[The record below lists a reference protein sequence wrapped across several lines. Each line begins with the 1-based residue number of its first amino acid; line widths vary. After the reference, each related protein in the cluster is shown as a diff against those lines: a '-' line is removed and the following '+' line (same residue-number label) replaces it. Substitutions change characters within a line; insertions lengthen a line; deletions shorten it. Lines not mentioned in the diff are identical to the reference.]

1 MKSKAGQ
8 QKRFM
13 KFITVPVRALSR
25 ARDFYV
31 RSLSDY
37 ADKMNYGNNA
47 MAIPVTAQVTSLP
60 RSFTVTSGRHEA
72 EPELVRA
79 ASARSVGERAEV
91 ESFIKQQMGAGAG
104 AGPGP
109 GPKGM
114 PPRSGSVAM
123 GRIDEDREA
132 VYFGDNNV
140 SSTMFPRSRS
150 HAVSSRRLPAF

>member
-47 MAIPVTAQVTSLP
+47 MAIPVTSQVTSLP
-60 RSFTVTSGRHEA
+60 RSFTVTSGRHEP

-79 ASARSVGERAEV
+79 ASARSVGERTEV
-91 ESFIKQQMGAGAG
+91 DSFIKQQMGAG

-123 GRIDEDREA
+123 GRIDEDRES

>member
-13 KFITVPVRALSR
+13 RIITVPVRALSR

-47 MAIPVTAQVTSLP
+47 MAIPVTAQVTTLP
-60 RSFTVTSGRHEA
+60 RSFTVTSGRREA
-72 EPELVRA
+72 EPGLVRA
-79 ASARSVGERAEV
+79 ASARSVGDRAEI
-91 ESFIKQQMGAGAG
+91 ESFIKQQMG

-123 GRIDEDREA
+123 GRIDEDRA
-132 VYFGDNNV
+132 CVYSGEDNNV
-140 SSTMFPRSRS
+140 SNMFPRSRS
-150 HAVSSRRLPAF
+150 HAVTARRLPAF

>member
-72 EPELVRA
+72 EPELNRA

-104 AGPGP
+104 PWPGP
-109 GPKGM
+109 

-123 GRIDEDREA
+123 GRIDEDRES